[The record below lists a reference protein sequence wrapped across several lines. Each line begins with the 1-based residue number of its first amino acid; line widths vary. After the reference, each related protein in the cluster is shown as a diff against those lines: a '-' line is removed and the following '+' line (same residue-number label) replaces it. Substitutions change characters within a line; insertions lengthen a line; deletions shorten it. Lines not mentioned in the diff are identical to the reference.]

1 MIHLISNGV
10 MVMTAGKETLGT
22 WCGKPVGYNDVNK
35 HALSKVTCTACL
47 KKALETTA
55 DRARGLSV
63 FDYPHSKGESQPSK
77 RTADTTNALDDAVK
91 WRTDA
96 VAREQA
102 RRSEERITCPYCKW
116 EFAVA
121 YYDSTHVPC
130 PEGPR

>member
-35 HALSKVTCTACL
+35 HALSKVTCTVCL
-47 KKALETTA
+47 KKALVT
-55 DRARGLSV
+55 
-63 FDYPHSKGESQPSK
+63 GESQLSK